1 MAIIAGKAGYG
12 LIIALFSL
20 SLSGCGL
27 TQRVA
32 DGTVSATKS
41 LFYRQIK
48 TLHLD
53 IRAREAIN
61 TSAAGIPLSVVV
73 RIYQLKDNRSFDSAD
88 YQALFTGDNEIL
100 AGDIIAQKDVWLQP
114 GGSVAVDMPLD
125 EAAKFTGV
133 AAMFLEPDQKKNTW
147 RVVLGR
153 DELEPD
159 TPRLIEVSGNTLT
172 LLPVKDK

>member
-73 RIYQLKDNRSFDSAD
+73 RIIRRFLQGTMKFW
-88 YQALFTGDNEIL
+88 QAISLHRKMYGCS
-100 AGDIIAQKDVWLQP
+100 Q
-114 GGSVAVDMPLD
+114 
-125 EAAKFTGV
+125 
-133 AAMFLEPDQKKNTW
+133 
-147 RVVLGR
+147 VVQ
-153 DELEPD
+153 
-159 TPRLIEVSGNTLT
+159 
-172 LLPVKDK
+172 

>member
-88 YQALFTGDNEIL
+88 YQALFTGT
-100 AGDIIAQKDVWLQP
+100 
-114 GGSVAVDMPLD
+114 M
-125 EAAKFTGV
+125 KFWQAISLHRKMYGCS
-133 AAMFLEPDQKKNTW
+133 Q
-147 RVVLGR
+147 VVQ
-153 DELEPD
+153 
-159 TPRLIEVSGNTLT
+159 
-172 LLPVKDK
+172 

>member
-53 IRAREAIN
+53 I
-61 TSAAGIPLSVVV
+61 
-73 RIYQLKDNRSFDSAD
+73 
-88 YQALFTGDNEIL
+88 
-100 AGDIIAQKDVWLQP
+100 
-114 GGSVAVDMPLD
+114 
-125 EAAKFTGV
+125 
-133 AAMFLEPDQKKNTW
+133 
-147 RVVLGR
+147 
-153 DELEPD
+153 
-159 TPRLIEVSGNTLT
+159 
-172 LLPVKDK
+172 

>member
-1 MAIIAGKAGYG
+1 MAIIAGKAGAG
-12 LIIALFSL
+12 LIITLLSL

-27 TQRVA
+27 MQKVA
-32 DGTVSATKS
+32 DGTVSATKA
-41 LFYRQIK
+41 LFYRQVK

-61 TSAAGIPLSVVV
+61 SSAAGIPLSVVV
-73 RIYQLKDNRSFDSAD
+73 RVYQLKDRRHFDSAD
-88 YQALFTGDNEIL
+88 YQALFTGDSGTL
-100 AGDIIAQKDVWLQP
+100 AGDIIVQKDIWLRP
-114 GGSVAVDMPLD
+114 GGSVAVDMPMD
-125 EAAKFTGV
+125 DAAKFTGV

-147 RVVLGR
+147 RVVLSR

-159 TPRLIEVSGNTLT
+159 TPRIIEASGNTLT

>member
-53 IRAREAIN
+53 IRAGR
-61 TSAAGIPLSVVV
+61 PLTPVLPVFPCRLWCGFISLKTTGVLTV
-73 RIYQLKDNRSFDSAD
+73 RIIRRFLQGTMKFW
-88 YQALFTGDNEIL
+88 QAISLHRKMYGCSR
-100 AGDIIAQKDVWLQP
+100 

-125 EAAKFTGV
+125 DAAKFTGV

>member
-73 RIYQLKDNRSFDSAD
+73 RIYQ
-88 YQALFTGDNEIL
+88 ALFTGDSEVL

-125 EAAKFTGV
+125 DAAKFTGV

-147 RVVLGR
+147 RVVLSR

>member
-73 RIYQLKDNRSFDSAD
+73 RIYQLKDNHRSPRSRFRRKNQRLS
-88 YQALFTGDNEIL
+88 GRCHNRR
-100 AGDIIAQKDVWLQP
+100 WLRKMRLCRSLNP
-114 GGSVAVDMPLD
+114 ATLPVRRFIWPAN
-125 EAAKFTGV
+125 
-133 AAMFLEPDQKKNTW
+133 PDLRICPFVPVISIN
-147 RVVLGR
+147 
-153 DELEPD
+153 
-159 TPRLIEVSGNTLT
+159 LT
-172 LLPVKDK
+172 LK